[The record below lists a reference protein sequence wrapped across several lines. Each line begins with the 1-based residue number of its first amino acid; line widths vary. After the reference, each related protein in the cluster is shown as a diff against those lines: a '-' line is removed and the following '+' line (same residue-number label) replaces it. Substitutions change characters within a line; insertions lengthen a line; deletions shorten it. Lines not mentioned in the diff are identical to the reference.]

1 MVEELEAVKAL
12 REEAAATVAQAR
24 LALEAQAEAAQV
36 RLAIDLDNAGESPY
50 LVQKYDSLKR
60 KRDDAGKEDAVVEE
74 STLAHS
80 TPTLVVQEAPLS
92 KRRRTLQ
99 VAATVA
105 HTTAVAAVGAV
116 AAWTALAFS

>member
-36 RLAIDLDNAGESPY
+36 RPVIDLDNAGEIPY
-50 LVQKYDSLKR
+50 PTQKLDSLKR
-60 KRDDAGKEDAVVEE
+60 KRDDADEEEAVVEE
-74 STLAHS
+74 SACS
-80 TPTLVVQEAPLS
+80 TPTLVVQDAPLS

-99 VAATVA
+99 VAASVA
-105 HTTAVAAVGAV
+105 HTTAVAAMGAV

>member
-36 RLAIDLDNAGESPY
+36 RPAIDLDNAGEIPY
-50 LVQKYDSLKR
+50 PTQKLDSLKR
-60 KRDDAGKEDAVVEE
+60 KRDDADEEEAVVEE
-74 STLAHS
+74 SALACS
-80 TPTLVVQEAPLS
+80 TPTLVVQDAPLS

-99 VAATVA
+99 VAASVA
-105 HTTAVAAVGAV
+105 HTTAVAAMGAV